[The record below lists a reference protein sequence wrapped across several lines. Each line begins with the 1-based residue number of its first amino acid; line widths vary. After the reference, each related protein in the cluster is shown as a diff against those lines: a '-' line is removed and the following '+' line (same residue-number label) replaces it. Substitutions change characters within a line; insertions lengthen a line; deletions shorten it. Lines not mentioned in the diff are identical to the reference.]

1 MNGPILTLTEADTGS
16 AVDLHPGDQFL
27 VVLSGNPTT
36 GYQWLVSSFSA
47 QVLCQPEEPR
57 FQQSSDLTG
66 SGGSS
71 HFLFEAA
78 GTGQT
83 TLHLVYRRPFEKGK
97 RPARR
102 FKVVVCV
109 SQQEEPIDP

>member
-1 MNGPILTLTEADTGS
+1 MNGLILTLTEIDTGS
-16 AVDLHPGDQFL
+16 AVELHPGDQFL

-47 QVLCQPEEPR
+47 QVLCQMEEPTY
-57 FQQSSDLTG
+57 QQSSDLTG
-66 SGGSS
+66 SGGSF

-83 TLHLVYRRPFEKGK
+83 TLHLAYRRSFEKGK
-97 RPARR
+97 KPVRR
-102 FKVVVCV
+102 FKVTIKVC
-109 SQQEEPIDP
+109 PLLP